1 VNRVLTSLK
10 DKIIKKYFENYSNS
24 LLLLL
29 RILKI
34 MEKYSL
40 SFKTLLFHSLLLIG
54 QVFSQDSGTAGNP
67 RGQHC
72 RGFNAEEIR
81 KFFLMNRFAPLL

>member
-1 VNRVLTSLK
+1 
-10 DKIIKKYFENYSNS
+10 
-24 LLLLL
+24 
-29 RILKI
+29 

-81 KFFLMNRFAPLL
+81 KFFLMNRFALLLWESIYWDWLSLISSKNNLITKDRS